1 MRSQSFLLYLAA
13 AVGEFKTEMP
23 MWGSLI
29 ILRLAGQPNNWILSP
44 FRSRYF
50 PLKWS
55 RIRFFLL
62 NSRLKS
68 CGRRERRG
76 FLGREWEW
84 KIWEMQSPSWQFCTP
99 TFYKTSARGTCSFY
113 KGKDTPYNLSQDLWN
128 SAGCVVRKLS
138 GKACFSFEI
147 SKSLGRFLERG
158 IECENQNAIL
168 KGHAIDSILFAG
180 AGPLASNGMLTFP
193 SSVLPGPAL
202 RCEAVRGPFWPQ

>member
-1 MRSQSFLLYLAA
+1 
-13 AVGEFKTEMP
+13 
-23 MWGSLI
+23 
-29 ILRLAGQPNNWILSP
+29 
-44 FRSRYF
+44 
-50 PLKWS
+50 
-55 RIRFFLL
+55 
-62 NSRLKS
+62 
-68 CGRRERRG
+68 
-76 FLGREWEW
+76 
-84 KIWEMQSPSWQFCTP
+84 MQSPSWQFCTP

-202 RCEAVRGPFWPQ
+202 RCEAVRGPFWPQKTTLCCFLAWFTASDFISSGLCIQPVQGRTSSSSPWQWEVNILAPLGSVQRQ